1 MLVHLSMDFRCKIV
15 DPNKKIKYTCRNTQT
30 NLANNTHAAKLRWI
44 IAGGSAARLNEMS
57 NGLAPALEF
66 RLHH

>member
-1 MLVHLSMDFRCKIV
+1 MHS
-15 DPNKKIKYTCRNTQT
+15 

-57 NGLAPALEF
+57 NGLAPTLEF